1 MAMRDFILVAV
12 SLLALAGTASASPPN
27 INTLSGVD
35 GCKLQIDPGPTSWL
49 IQGFDVF
56 DSAPAQATFDIT
68 YRNDGTANCAFVT
81 DFSLSGEPF
90 GLTEP
95 HGDRATYA
103 LVDQFSHFDV
113 TPLTGETRKSV
124 IRRQV
129 TLTPGQQQIVV
140 IQFAVVRDDL
150 QHDGTYSQ
158 PAVIEADRSDGTEL
172 AGKQVVLGIQVT
184 PSARLGLA
192 GAFTM
197 HGGQPVVDLGDLKEG
212 PVNLPLDLK
221 IDSTRRYD
229 ISFQSQ
235 EGGRLRLPG
244 TEWTIPYNL
253 TLDGTL
259 VSLAG
264 GSGEYA
270 SSGPQRL
277 QHSSLPLGFVIGD
290 TRTRRAG
297 TYSDVLS
304 ITVAPQ

>member
-1 MAMRDFILVAV
+1 MRAVILAAI
-12 SLLALAGTASASPPN
+12 SLLAITGSAWAAPPN
-27 INTLSGVD
+27 ISTLTGVD
-35 GCKLQIDPGPTSWL
+35 GCNLRIDPGPTNWL
-49 IQGFDVF
+49 IQGFDLF
-56 DSAPAQATFDIT
+56 DNTPAQATFDIT
-68 YRNDGTANCAFVT
+68 FANSGTANCSFVT
-81 DFSLSGEPF
+81 NFNLSGEPF
-90 GLTEP
+90 GLMVP
-95 HGDRATYA
+95 QGDRASYVLYDA
-103 LVDQFSHFDV
+103 FSHFDA

-129 TLTPGQQQIVV
+129 TLAPGQQQIVV
-140 IQFAVVRDDL
+140 IQFAIVRNDL

-158 PAVIEADRSDGTEL
+158 PAVIEADRTDGTEL
-172 AGKQVVLGIQVT
+172 AGKQIVLGIQVA

-197 HGGQPVVDLGDLKEG
+197 HGGQPVVELGDLKEG

-221 IDSTRRYD
+221 VDSTRRYD

-235 EGGRLRLPG
+235 EGGHLRLQG
-244 TEWTIPYNL
+244 TDWTIPYNL
-253 TLDGTL
+253 TLGGTL

-264 GSGEYA
+264 GSGEYE
-270 SSGPQRL
+270 SSGPQQL
-277 QHSSLPLGFVIGD
+277 QHDSLPLGFIIGD